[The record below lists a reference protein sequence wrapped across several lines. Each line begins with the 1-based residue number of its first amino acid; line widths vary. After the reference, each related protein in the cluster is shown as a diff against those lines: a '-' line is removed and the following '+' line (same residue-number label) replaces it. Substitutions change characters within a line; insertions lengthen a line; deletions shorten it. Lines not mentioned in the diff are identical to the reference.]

1 MRQAVASGKTARV
14 IMQFANAA
22 ERDAAF
28 KRLLDRG
35 AAVRAAETEVGPV
48 LIVLGSAAV
57 FGSELARAT
66 RVSLDASVTVNAVKP
81 QARANWV
88 RPARAPYRP
97 MASTRTG
104 ISVAIID
111 SGVQPHADLP
121 DSRIRYFKD
130 FVSGSAR
137 PIDRCGHGTHVA
149 GIVAGSGFTSNGV
162 FAGIA
167 PNLDIIALR
176 VLDNDCSG
184 NTSDVIDALEWV
196 GRYHEVYNI
205 RVVNLS
211 LGHAVL
217 ESIFAD
223 PLVQAVE
230 RLSRKGVLVVTAAGN
245 KGINPATGNPG
256 YGGVG
261 VPCNAPSAICVG
273 ALDTQSTPANHDDRI
288 SDSSA
293 RGPTRFDLLAKP
305 DLVAPGVDIVSL
317 AAPHSRLY
325 REYPQLRVIGGDGS
339 IQYFRLS
346 GTSMAAPAVAG
357 AAALL
362 LQRDGALTANTIKL
376 ALQFTARLVPL
387 TDVLTQGAG
396 AMNVGGALALAG
408 AIDAAAPRGAPWLR
422 GPLTAAN
429 EDAYGQS
436 IVWGQRII
444 YGDRFMRPRYAQ
456 VHLFRWDDDI
466 VWAYD
471 AVADNIV
478 WRTDDTIPWD
488 NGHRIVWGNQDNI
501 AREADDTIAWGNIED
516 YNIVWGNSETDN
528 AVWGVPH
535 NVLWGHDDT
544 IAWGNGADDNIVWGD
559 SRLREVWASNV
570 VWGFWD
576 DGSAWGNVT
585 RDDRGNIVWGSAADH
600 IISAMPRQR

>member
-1 MRQAVASGKTARV
+1 MREAVASGKTVRV

-22 ERDAAF
+22 ERDAVF
-28 KRLLDRG
+28 NRLLDRG

-48 LIVLGSAAV
+48 LIVFGSAAV
-57 FGSELARAT
+57 FGSDLGRAT
-66 RVSLDASVTVNAVKP
+66 NVSLDASVTVNAVKP

-88 RPARAPYRP
+88 RPVPAPYRP
-97 MASTRTG
+97 VDAARSG

-111 SGVQPHADLP
+111 SGIQPHADLP
-121 DSRIRYFKD
+121 GSRIRYFRD
-130 FVSGSAR
+130 FVSGSAK
-137 PIDRCGHGTHVA
+137 PIDGCGHGTHVA
-149 GIVAGSGFTSNGV
+149 GVVAGNGLRSNGAY
-162 FAGIA
+162 AGLA
-167 PNLDIIALR
+167 PNVDIVALR
-176 VLDNDCSG
+176 VLGNDCSG

-196 GRYHEVYNI
+196 GRHHEIYNI
-205 RVVNLS
+205 RIVNVS

-217 ESIFAD
+217 ESIFTD

-230 RLSRKGVLVVTAAGN
+230 RLSRKGVVVVTAAGN
-245 KGINPATGNPG
+245 TGINPATGNPG

-273 ALDTQSTPANHDDRI
+273 ALDTRSTPANHDDRI
-288 SDSSA
+288 SDSSS

-317 AAPHSRLY
+317 AAPNSRLY
-325 REYPQLRVIGGDGS
+325 REYPQLRVMGGDGR
-339 IQYFRLS
+339 IRYFRLS

-362 LQRDGALTANTIKL
+362 LQRNGALTANTIKL

-456 VHLFRWDDDI
+456 MHLFRWDDDI

-471 AVADNIV
+471 AMADNIV
-478 WRTDDTIPWD
+478 WRTDDPIVSGND
-488 NGHRIVWGNQDNI
+488 DRIVWGNKDNI
-501 AREADDTIAWGNIED
+501 AWETDDTIAWGSVED
-516 YNIVWGNSETDN
+516 SNIVWGNSETDN
-528 AVWGVPH
+528 VVWGVPD
-535 NVLWGHDDT
+535 NILWGHADT
-544 IAWGNGADDNIVWGD
+544 IAWGNSADDNIVWGD
-559 SRLREVWASNV
+559 RHLREVWASNV
-570 VWGFWD
+570 VWGFWVD
-576 DGSAWGNVT
+576 SSVWGTVT
-585 RDDRGNIVWGSAADH
+585 RDDRGNIVWGDAA
-600 IISAMPRQR
+600 APR